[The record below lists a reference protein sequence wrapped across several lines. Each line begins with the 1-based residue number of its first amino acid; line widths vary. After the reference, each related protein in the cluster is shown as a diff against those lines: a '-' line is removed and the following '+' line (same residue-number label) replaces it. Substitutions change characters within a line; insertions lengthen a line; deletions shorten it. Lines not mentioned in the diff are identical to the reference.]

1 MRIIYIIQYLVL
13 MSSEDQYTWWD
24 RDIVL
29 RFVVDHEEKE
39 REGIDDQS
47 TADDGPDKCT
57 VSTTHGGSS
66 RMTHS
71 LTRRPMFSCM
81 VGNTTMKIIRVVTY
95 YRYYFYL
102 HFARA
107 LFGYDDDM
115 WCITSTK
122 YTYLCTLYSII
133 KACIFYYYIIL

>member
-1 MRIIYIIQYLVL
+1 
-13 MSSEDQYTWWD
+13 MSSEDQFTWWD

-29 RFVVDHEEKE
+29 QFVSRSRGKRARRYRRSINRGRRAGQMH
-39 REGIDDQS
+39 
-47 TADDGPDKCT
+47 

-122 YTYLCTLYSII
+122 YIYKY
-133 KACIFYYYIIL
+133 IFMYIMQYNNKGVYILLLYIIL